1 MPAATAPAAA
11 PVSAPPA
18 PERSP
23 QEQRRLDARQR
34 QQLAQRTKPL
44 KRELEQAEQRMAQL
58 NGTKAELEA
67 RLAAPLPPAEIADAG
82 KRLKSAND
90 ELAALEERWLDLS
103 SRIEAIE
110 TARQGA

>member
-1 MPAATAPAAA
+1 
-11 PVSAPPA
+11 
-18 PERSP
+18 
-23 QEQRRLDARQR
+23 
-34 QQLAQRTKPL
+34 
-44 KRELEQAEQRMAQL
+44 MAQL